1 MSQGNGRGLLDR
13 VSYVLLAVFVL
24 ITLGPALIGMGTL
37 FDVDAL
43 TRFAPF
49 SGIAGVDLN
58 DTITCRTDTING
70 FVPAIHA
77 IKSGFWSGDFRTWS
91 PYVVGG
97 VPLAS
102 LPNQG
107 ELSPLSL
114 PYYFLP
120 LWLAPAFVKLGE
132 FSVAIG
138 GMFAFLRRHGLS
150 RGASVLAGIIFV
162 SSGFM
167 MMWTNW
173 PQTRVAAFIPA
184 LFWGLERMVQRR
196 SPRDVVL
203 VAAVVASMLLG
214 GFPAVTLYT
223 FAVAAVYVVV
233 RALTVL
239 RPDRHAMA
247 GLFVRAGSGV
257 LLGIG
262 LSAIQILP
270 FVRNLGALGLQERE
284 TTAGVHL
291 PLGLFTTT
299 VAPDSVGL
307 CVGGQSYG
315 SVVPIEAVGFLG
327 AAAVVLA
334 LCALVV
340 RLPVGGAP
348 DRSPRVFL
356 AVALVVLVVLI
367 WVGGPLLG
375 AVQRLP
381 LFSSNSIT
389 RAQSVFGFLGAA
401 LAGVGIDRLL
411 RWISARRGGK
421 DSGSGPDL
429 RAMVPALAVLAV
441 AVVFFLLVLV
451 RGGSD
456 AHRLGYAGH
465 WWSALI
471 VPGLFLVAAVV
482 AALLTRFGPSP
493 AQRFGPFVLA
503 LLVVAQS
510 TMFAHT
516 MLPLSHRSNLYPAT
530 PTQSYLQRHLD
541 GERFGA
547 SGVTLYPAG
556 SASFY
561 GLRTPVGHEFT
572 QPRWWDVL
580 LAVDPKVRVSPTY
593 SLFPQ
598 SLTAE
603 RSASLPALDQLAV
616 RYWVGASSDVA
627 GTVDPTPAAPDRV
640 RLKKGERGHCEI
652 DGGALR
658 GVQVVVQRPR
668 NLPLDKPTVIHV
680 AVHTPSGVQEGQRL
694 LGKRLPAVPTRVAVP
709 GEGLSGGGSYPVDV
723 WVTGARG
730 ATVFKGQGGDLACS
744 GVRPTDDGLRL
755 VFAEAGDTV
764 YERLSAFPRIR
775 WADRSRVVAD
785 ADERVRELKRGV
797 AEDTVLLDDDS
808 TPAADG

>member
-307 CVGGQSYG
+307 CVGGQVLRIRGPDRGGRLPRGG
-315 SVVPIEAVGFLG
+315 SGRACPVRSRG
-327 AAAVVLA
+327 A
-334 LCALVV
+334 
-340 RLPVGGAP
+340 LPVGGAP
-348 DRSPRVFL
+348 DRSPRIFL

-381 LFSSNSIT
+381 FFSSNSIT

-421 DSGSGPDL
+421 DSARDQTSGPWS
-429 RAMVPALAVLAV
+429 RRSPCS
-441 AVVFFLLVLV
+441 
-451 RGGSD
+451 RSRSCSSCWCSCG
-456 AHRLGYAGH
+456 AGPTPTA
-465 WWSALI
+465 S
-471 VPGLFLVAAVV
+471 
-482 AALLTRFGPSP
+482 
-493 AQRFGPFVLA
+493 
-503 LLVVAQS
+503 
-510 TMFAHT
+510 
-516 MLPLSHRSNLYPAT
+516 AT
-530 PTQSYLQRHLD
+530 P
-541 GERFGA
+541 
-547 SGVTLYPAG
+547 VTG
-556 SASFY
+556 
-561 GLRTPVGHEFT
+561 GLR
-572 QPRWWDVL
+572 
-580 LAVDPKVRVSPTY
+580 
-593 SLFPQ
+593 
-598 SLTAE
+598 
-603 RSASLPALDQLAV
+603 
-616 RYWVGASSDVA
+616 
-627 GTVDPTPAAPDRV
+627 
-640 RLKKGERGHCEI
+640 
-652 DGGALR
+652 
-658 GVQVVVQRPR
+658 
-668 NLPLDKPTVIHV
+668 
-680 AVHTPSGVQEGQRL
+680 
-694 LGKRLPAVPTRVAVP
+694 
-709 GEGLSGGGSYPVDV
+709 
-723 WVTGARG
+723 
-730 ATVFKGQGGDLACS
+730 
-744 GVRPTDDGLRL
+744 
-755 VFAEAGDTV
+755 
-764 YERLSAFPRIR
+764 
-775 WADRSRVVAD
+775 
-785 ADERVRELKRGV
+785 
-797 AEDTVLLDDDS
+797 
-808 TPAADG
+808 

>member
-1 MSQGNGRGLLDR
+1 MSEGNGRGLLDR

-43 TRFAPF
+43 TRFPPF
-49 SGIAGVDLN
+49 SGISGVDLN

-239 RPDRHAMA
+239 RPDRHAIA
-247 GLFVRAGSGV
+247 GLLVRAGSGV

-307 CVGGQSYG
+307 CVGGQTYG

-340 RLPVGGAP
+340 RLPAGGPP
-348 DRSPRVFL
+348 DRSPRIFL

-381 LFSSNSIT
+381 FFSSNSIT

-401 LAGVGIDRLL
+401 LAGVGIDRLQ
-411 RWISARRGGK
+411 RWISARRADR
-421 DSGSGPDL
+421 DSGSGPRFRGQGHGPGSRRARGRGRVLPAGARAGRVRRPPPRL
-429 RAMVPALAVLAV
+429 RRSLVVRAGRPRALPRRRDRRRTADP
-441 AVVFFLLVLV
+441 V
-451 RGGSD
+451 RSFSG
-456 AHRLGYAGH
+456 
-465 WWSALI
+465 
-471 VPGLFLVAAVV
+471 AAVRSLGARPARGRPEHDV
-482 AALLTRFGPSP
+482 RAHDAAAEPP
-493 AQRFGPFVLA
+493 EQ
-503 LLVVAQS
+503 
-510 TMFAHT
+510 
-516 MLPLSHRSNLYPAT
+516 PLSHDPHAQLSPA
-530 PTQSYLQRHLD
+530 P
-541 GERFGA
+541 
-547 SGVTLYPAG
+547 
-556 SASFY
+556 
-561 GLRTPVGHEFT
+561 
-572 QPRWWDVL
+572 PR
-580 LAVDPKVRVSPTY
+580 R
-593 SLFPQ
+593 
-598 SLTAE
+598 
-603 RSASLPALDQLAV
+603 
-616 RYWVGASSDVA
+616 
-627 GTVDPTPAAPDRV
+627 
-640 RLKKGERGHCEI
+640 
-652 DGGALR
+652 
-658 GVQVVVQRPR
+658 
-668 NLPLDKPTVIHV
+668 
-680 AVHTPSGVQEGQRL
+680 
-694 LGKRLPAVPTRVAVP
+694 
-709 GEGLSGGGSYPVDV
+709 
-723 WVTGARG
+723 
-730 ATVFKGQGGDLACS
+730 
-744 GVRPTDDGLRL
+744 
-755 VFAEAGDTV
+755 
-764 YERLSAFPRIR
+764 
-775 WADRSRVVAD
+775 
-785 ADERVRELKRGV
+785 
-797 AEDTVLLDDDS
+797 
-808 TPAADG
+808 